1 MKKFGIIIIFVLL
14 GQAVNA
20 QEYLNKVGF
29 DLASYIVMTPKY
41 NLPGNKYNPYATNSS
56 SGAFGLYYERFFKKH
71 DFSLKTGCYINEQ
84 FLSVASFYVPID
96 YNKSVFGNARQ
107 TTFYAGYTAGININ
121 IMSNLSPL
129 PGGGYFIPLNVISE
143 DFSLKKRFYIAPHAG
158 INAGI
163 NLKHIFFSFQGLY
176 DFFIPQFA
184 SFKTVYK
191 NSQGKTITEYNTNK
205 NWGFSLR
212 LGMGVRF

>member
-1 MKKFGIIIIFVLL
+1 MKKLGIIIIFVLL

-41 NLPGNKYNPYATNSS
+41 NLPENQYNPYTTNSS

-71 DFSLKTGCYINEQ
+71 DFSLKTGCYINDQ
-84 FLSVASFYVPID
+84 FSSVASFYVPID
-96 YNKSVFGNARQ
+96 YNKSVFGNARR

-121 IMSNLSPL
+121 IMSNLLTL
-129 PGGGYFIPLNVISE
+129 PDGGDYFLPSNIMTY
-143 DFSLKKRFYIAPHAG
+143 KKRFYIAPHVG

-176 DFFIPQFA
+176 DFFIPQFI

-191 NSQGKTITEYNTNK
+191 NDQGKTITEYNTNK

>member
-1 MKKFGIIIIFVLL
+1 MLL

-71 DFSLKTGCYINEQ
+71 DFSLKTGCYLNDQ
-84 FLSVASFYVPID
+84 FSSVVSFYVPLD
-96 YNKSVFGNARQ
+96 YNKSVFGNARK
-107 TTFYAGYTAGININ
+107 TTFYAGYTAGINLN
-121 IMSNLSPL
+121 IMTHFLDMT
-129 PGGGYFIPLNVISE
+129 GGGYFIPLNVISE
-143 DFSLKKRFYIAPHAG
+143 NVLIKKNFYIAPHAG

-163 NLKHIFFSFQGLY
+163 NLKHLFFSFQGLY
-176 DFFIPQFA
+176 DFFIPQFVT
-184 SFKTVYK
+184 FETVYK
-191 NSQGKTITEYNTNK
+191 NDRGEKITEYNTNK

-212 LGMGVRF
+212 LGMGFRF